1 MRVYICFKLSLRDLH
16 VYSYGPNSLNY
27 LRACILASVIWFIY
41 IKVAL
46 VLGII
51 DTLYLCFH
59 SFMICF
65 GTYTIYIY
73 NFIDAILKENQL
85 YFIRI

>member
-1 MRVYICFKLSLRDLH
+1 MYHGRLDGFMRVYICLKLSLRDLH
-16 VYSYGPNSLNY
+16 VYSYGPNSLNS

-51 DTLYLCFH
+51 DTLY
-59 SFMICF
+59 S
-65 GTYTIYIY
+65 
-73 NFIDAILKENQL
+73 
-85 YFIRI
+85 

>member
-1 MRVYICFKLSLRDLH
+1 MYHGRLDGFMRVYICLKLSLRDLH

-27 LRACILASVIWFIY
+27 LRACILASVIRFIY

-51 DTLYLCFH
+51 DTLYFH
-59 SFMICF
+59 DMFWN
-65 GTYTIYIY
+65 IYYI
-73 NFIDAILKENQL
+73 FITLLML
-85 YFIRI
+85 Y